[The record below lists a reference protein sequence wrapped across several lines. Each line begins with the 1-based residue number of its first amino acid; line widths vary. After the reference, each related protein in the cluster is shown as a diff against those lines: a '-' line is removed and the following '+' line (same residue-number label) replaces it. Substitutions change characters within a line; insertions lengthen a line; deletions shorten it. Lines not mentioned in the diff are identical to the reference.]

1 MDLSVRMDKLLNERK
16 VFCTVDTAYE
26 ALDSLG
32 SLQQHE
38 KLLQANIQFEGKFFD
53 TSTIGSICC

>member
-1 MDLSVRMDKLLNERK
+1 MDLSVRMGKLLNERK

-32 SLQQHE
+32 SLQQNE
-38 KLLQANIQFEGKFFD
+38 KLLQTNIQFEGKCF
-53 TSTIGSICC
+53 TVNSL